1 MRKRF
6 SLFSIALFLAG
17 MLVIGSQSPFV
28 DSQQISE
35 ANENKGDLQKDWKT
49 ISKMIRRV
57 DSLPKQRCLSL
68 SLQGTKEEVGNAE
81 LLSSE
86 KELSKFQG
94 PNTVTY
100 KDHPALTDGG
110 GGYLVKFWENSS
122 SQPPLLY
129 SLQMRGST
137 DTGATWHTP
146 TVWSIPYPPGYPGY
160 FPQSDALPKYPSLK
174 HWGPLGA
181 YEHVFYGTCVCPP
194 EYHVGGEPQI
204 FVIKNIMD
212 DTTWAKWRWAF
223 DESGGTSNMK
233 SAEIAVDS
241 SQTYENPLAEDRPW
255 GIQGLILS
263 QSLSSID
270 APYLFWQFTEGGRGL
285 ISYYSGLENCQSI
298 YASIDPVIAS
308 AYTCWDWPDPNN
320 GDQYVLYIR
329 RDPWDLMTKESNVTP
344 QFAWE
349 PQLEGWYM
357 TDPTLNLEHPV
368 MAARGGNLVILT
380 ERVDIN
386 SPNDVDILSW
396 HCYDGDPA
404 HLGGQFSYVGV
415 VANSTGNE
423 RYPEIA
429 WVEGN
434 YFIAT
439 YWQDYKLYACK
450 SCGGGA
456 WSDSVQVSLVGDSVL
471 MDYHA
476 ADLSDHGT
484 KLIYSYLS
492 GGNHELR
499 MVDLGL
505 GIFPPSTQAPYEPQ
519 CWSPVSG
526 STDVSPDSVV
536 LVWAGGDQDGDC
548 ITYDIYLGS
557 DDPPPLVD
565 SESVKETYQPGTLLP
580 FTTYYWMIVARDDQ
594 GTTSSLVWN
603 FTTGAPVPHVLSLS
617 PSQNDLAV
625 PVTSNISVVFD
636 YDIEPATLTNSTVL
650 INARSTGLH
659 QGTISYDIPTKTL
672 TVNPFDDFAVGEEV
686 TVTLTSD
693 ILSSYGLPLHSYAWS
708 FTTQTNVAEGV
719 FGPDSTYTVG
729 SKPRG
734 VFAADLDDDGDLDL
748 AIANEGTDRVS
759 IMRNKGNGKF
769 TSPSVYIV
777 GDGPV
782 SISVADFDRDGDLD
796 IATANNLSDN
806 VSVLLNN
813 GNGTFAAQSV
823 YAVGD
828 MPRSVFASDLNGDG
842 YPDLAV
848 ANEGNDNVSI
858 LLNLGNGTFAT
869 QSITPGVGDGP
880 WSVVSAD
887 LDGDG
892 DLDLATA
899 NANSDNV
906 GILLNNGDGT
916 FAPQPSYATG
926 DSCRSVIASDLDG
939 DGDADLA
946 TANSNADNVSVLMN
960 NGDATFA
967 PAVFYPVG
975 DNPVCLFANDLDG
988 DGDPDLLVADADADR
1003 VSVLMNNGDG
1013 TFASHSLYQ
1022 VGDSPRSLFAAD
1034 LENDGDIDL
1043 VTANW
1048 LSNNVSVLFS
1058 FLRGDVNAD
1067 GVIDAADVVYLTNY
1081 LYIHGPKPLPLA
1093 AGDVNCDGSAD
1104 AADVVY
1110 LTNYLYIHGPPPGC
1124 P

>member
-28 DSQQISE
+28 GSQQISE
-35 ANENKGDLQKDWKT
+35 ANENRGDLQKDWKAT
-49 ISKMIRRV
+49 SKMVRKV
-57 DSLPKQRCLSL
+57 DSLPKQRCLNL
-68 SLQGTKEEVGNAE
+68 SLQGIKEEVGNAE
-81 LLSSE
+81 LPSSE

-94 PNTVTY
+94 QKDVTY

-110 GGYLVKFWENSS
+110 GGYLVKFWEDIVY
-122 SQPPLLY
+122 QVPTLY
-129 SLQMRGST
+129 TLQMRGSI
-137 DTGATWHTP
+137 DTGATWYTP
-146 TVWSIPYPPGYPGY
+146 TVWSVPYPPGYPGY
-160 FPQSDALPKYPSLK
+160 FPQSDALPRYPSLK

-194 EYHVGGEPQI
+194 EYHAGGEPQI

-223 DESGGTSNMK
+223 DVSAGTANMK
-233 SAEIAVDS
+233 SAEIAVDTG
-241 SQTYENPLAEDRPW
+241 QTYENPLAEDRPW

-263 QSLSSID
+263 KPLSYID
-270 APYLFWQFTEGGRGL
+270 APHLFWQFKEDGYAL
-285 ISYYSGLENCQSI
+285 LSYYSGLENCQSI
-298 YASIDPVIAS
+298 YAAIDPVTAD

-329 RDPWDLMTKESNVTP
+329 RDPWDLMPKESNVTS
-344 QFAWE
+344 QLAWK
-349 PQLEGWYM
+349 PQLSGWYM

-368 MAARGGNLVILT
+368 MAAHDGNLVILT
-380 ERVDIN
+380 EVVNTVSDNVDI
-386 SPNDVDILSW
+386 VSW

-404 HLGGQFSYVGV
+404 HLGGELSYLGY
-415 VANSTGNE
+415 VAHSIYKE

-429 WVEGN
+429 WVEDN

-471 MDYHA
+471 MDYHV

-499 MVDLGL
+499 MVNLGL
-505 GIFPPSTQAPYEPQ
+505 GIFPSSTQAPYLPY

-526 STDVSPDSVV
+526 STGVPPDSVV

-548 ITYDIYLGS
+548 ITYDIYLGT
-557 DDPPPLVD
+557 DNPPPWVATQ
-565 SESVKETYQPGTLLP
+565 SVKETYQPGTLLP
-580 FTTYYWMIVARDDQ
+580 FTTYYWMITATDDQ
-594 GTTSSLVWN
+594 GMTASSVSN

-636 YDIEPATLTNSTVL
+636 CDMEPATLNNSTVL
-650 INARSTGLH
+650 INARSTGRH
-659 QGTISYDIPTKTL
+659 QGTISYDAPTKTL
-672 TVNPFDDFAVGEEV
+672 TFDPFDDFAVGEEV
-686 TVTLTSD
+686 SVTLTSD
-693 ILSSYGLPLHSYAWS
+693 ILSSYGVSLYSYVWS

-719 FGPDSTYTVG
+719 FGPDSTYTV
-729 SKPRG
+729 STKPRG
-734 VFAADLDDDGDLDL
+734 VFAADLDGDGDLDL
-748 AIANEGTDRVS
+748 AIANEATDRVS
-759 IMRNKGNGKF
+759 IMRNLGNGKF
-769 TSPSVYIV
+769 ASPSVYIV

-782 SISVADFDRDGDLD
+782 SIFVADFDRDGDLD
-796 IATANNLSDN
+796 IATANSLSDN
-806 VSVLLNN
+806 VSILLNN
-813 GNGTFAAQSV
+813 GAATFAPQSA
-823 YAVGD
+823 YAAGD

-858 LLNLGNGTFAT
+858 LLNLGSGIFAA
-869 QSITPGVGDGP
+869 QSTYSGVGDAP

-892 DLDLATA
+892 DFDLVTA

-906 GILLNNGDGT
+906 GILLNQGNGT
-916 FAPQPSYATG
+916 FTLQSKYPTD
-926 DSCRSVIASDLDG
+926 DSCRYVIASDLDG

-967 PAVFYPVG
+967 PAVPYTVG
-975 DNPVCLFANDLDG
+975 DNPVSLFANDLDG
-988 DGDPDLLVADADADR
+988 DGDPDLLVADADVDR
-1003 VSVLMNNGDG
+1003 VSVLMNNGNG
-1013 TFASHSLYQ
+1013 TFAPHSLYQ

-1034 LENDGDIDL
+1034 VENDGDIDL

-1048 LSNNVSVLFS
+1048 LSNNISVLFS

-1093 AGDVNCDGSAD
+1093 AGDVNCDGNTD

-1110 LTNYLYIHGPPPGC
+1110 LTNYLYIHGPAPGC